1 MWMNSQHQGR
11 NQLPDVIEIPLSPI
25 AFVFNE
31 FDELGLYRMG
41 TSTDLK
47 VF

>member
-1 MWMNSQHQGR
+1 MNSHHQGC

-31 FDELGLYRMG
+31 IDELLLDRMRAF
-41 TSTDLK
+41 TNLEIL
-47 VF
+47 